1 MATSLPAKCTLP
13 NDPDDDRYTLS
24 FDVKNSNREIAD
36 AACFFAT
43 FGFVVIKGVFDDH
56 DCEQTRDTMWSIIE
70 RNHEGFDR

>member
-1 MATSLPAKCTLP
+1 MVTSLPAKCTLP

-24 FDVKNSNREIAD
+24 FDVKNSDREIAD

-43 FGFVVIKGVFDDH
+43 FGFVVIKGVFDDS